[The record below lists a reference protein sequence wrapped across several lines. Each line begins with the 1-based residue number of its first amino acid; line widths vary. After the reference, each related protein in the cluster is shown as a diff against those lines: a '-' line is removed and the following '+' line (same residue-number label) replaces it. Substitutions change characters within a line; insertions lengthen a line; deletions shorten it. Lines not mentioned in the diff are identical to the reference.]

1 MKRNCCCTWLL
12 NVKIAFGLFLSA
24 LCVCLCVRAWAKEQ
38 SLPELLWEQPQF
50 VPWELVLSPWIPFQM
65 KCKTHTHR
73 SRCLWKVTCL
83 RASVLVRLLSGGSS
97 RKKTLLNPQISLLG
111 IECHTFKII
120 RLKWIES
127 AGLSPHEQAAEIQWW
142 GGMIMRPLTVHSVK
156 APRAEIYKLNQICWN
171 QHIGGVDLL

>member
-1 MKRNCCCTWLL
+1 MKRDCCRTWLL
-12 NVKIAFGLFLSA
+12 NVKIAFGLFFSA
-24 LCVCLCVRAWAKEQ
+24 LCVCLCVCAWAKEQ

-50 VPWELVLSPWIPFQM
+50 APWEPILSPWIPFQM
-65 KCKTHTHR
+65 KCKTHTHTPEQMFVKGHLPSSFCISTTPQR
-73 SRCLWKVTCL
+73 WEQKTNSRE
-83 RASVLVRLLSGGSS
+83 
-97 RKKTLLNPQISLLG
+97 KTLLNPQISLLG

-156 APRAEIYKLNQICWN
+156 APRAECWD
-171 QHIGGVDLL
+171 I